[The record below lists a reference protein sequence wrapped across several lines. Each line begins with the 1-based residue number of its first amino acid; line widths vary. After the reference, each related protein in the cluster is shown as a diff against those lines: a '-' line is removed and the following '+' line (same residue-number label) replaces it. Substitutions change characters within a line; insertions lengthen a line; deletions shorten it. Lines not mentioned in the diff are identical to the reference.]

1 MEQICPFGSTLV
13 TETCHCIH
21 ADQVVRR
28 GGAEIICQDAAAY
41 VRCSELFQHLKKVAL
56 PEFEVEDDLTS
67 MPHSVL
73 QKLQFGGLLGLQQLI
88 MEQPADTVADIASL
102 LDALVTK
109 FGTLDD
115 LPYNELVSTITEYK
129 LKRRRGRG

>member
-1 MEQICPFGSTLV
+1 MERICPFGSTLV
-13 TETCHCIH
+13 AEVCHCIH

-28 GGAEIICQDAAAY
+28 GGAEIICQDAVAY
-41 VRCSELFQHLKKVAL
+41 VRCTELFQQLKNVAL
-56 PEFEVEDDLTS
+56 PEFEVEDDLAT

-73 QKLQFGGLLGLQQLI
+73 QKIQFGGLLGLQQLI
-88 MEQPADTVADIASL
+88 TEQSTDTVADIASL
-102 LDALVTK
+102 LDALETK

-115 LPYNELVSTITEYK
+115 LPYNDLISTITEYK

>member
-13 TETCHCIH
+13 AETCHCVH

-28 GGAEIICQDAAAY
+28 GGAEVVCQDAAAY
-41 VRCSELFQHLKKVAL
+41 GRCTGLFQQLKNVAL
-56 PEFEVEDDLTS
+56 VEFEVEDDLTT

-73 QKLQFGGLLGLQQLI
+73 QKIQFGGLLGLQQLI

-102 LDALVTK
+102 LDALETK

-115 LPYNELVSTITEYK
+115 LPYKDLVSFITAYK

>member
-13 TETCHCIH
+13 TETFHCVH

-28 GGAEIICQDAAAY
+28 GGAEIVCQNVAAY
-41 VRCSELFQHLKKVAL
+41 VRCTTLFHKLKDVAL
-56 PEFEVEDDLTS
+56 PEFDVEDDLTT

-73 QKLQFGGLLGLQQLI
+73 QKIQFGGLLGLQQLTI
-88 MEQPADTVADIASL
+88 GQASDTIADIASL
-102 LDALVTK
+102 VDALEK
-109 FGTLDD
+109 KLGALDD
-115 LPYNELVSTITEYK
+115 LPYNDLVSFITEYK

>member
-1 MEQICPFGSTLV
+1 MERICPFGSTLV
-13 TETCHCIH
+13 AETCHCVH

-28 GGAEIICQDAAAY
+28 GGAEIVCQDEAAY
-41 VRCSELFQHLKKVAL
+41 GRCIELFQHLRDVAL
-56 PEFEVEDDLTS
+56 PEFEVEDDLTT

-73 QKLQFGGLLGLQQLI
+73 QKIQFGGLLGLQQLI
-88 MEQPADTVADIASL
+88 AEQPTDTVADIAEL
-102 LDALVTK
+102 LDTLETK
-109 FGTLDD
+109 FGALDG